1 MSAEASYTIDEFC
14 EAERI
19 SRAFLYK
26 LWSQGKGPRF
36 YYVGSVRRISHEAR
50 LEWHR
55 QLEALTKSGEAT
67 HRGEIPLIRVGKR
80 ILMPAAALERMPEG
94 PR

>member
-1 MSAEASYTIDEFC
+1 MTTEASYTIDEFC

-26 LWSQGKGPRF
+26 LWAKGKGPRF
-36 YYVGSVRRISHEAR
+36 YYVGTVRRISPEAR

-55 QLEALTKSGEAT
+55 KFEATAESGEAA
-67 HRGEIPLIRVGKR
+67 HCGEIATTRMGKR
-80 ILMPAAALERMPEG
+80 IIMPRAALEGSR
-94 PR
+94 

>member
-1 MSAEASYTIDEFC
+1 MNTETSYTITEFC
-14 EAERI
+14 QAERI
-19 SRAFLYK
+19 SRAMLYK

-55 QLEALTKSGEAT
+55 QCEAAVKSGEAA
-67 HRGEIPLIRVGKR
+67 HRGEISAIRIGKR
-80 ILMPAAALERMPEG
+80 ILMSQAALEQMLEG
-94 PR
+94 SR